1 MSPNVVE
8 MYGWAGLDFVIIG
21 TEVEAID
28 KSMIESLLRAAH
40 SARIVPMVKL
50 AHPDPRL
57 VAETL
62 NYGAN
67 LLLVPHVT
75 TGKQLAEL
83 VDAAR
88 FFPIGT
94 RGECPVGRYTKYG
107 LMPMDE
113 SRDHGNRVTSIVPI
127 IEDKEAF
134 DNIEEICANEHISL
148 IEIGPFDFARSLG
161 VEVRGPV
168 VWNAVERITEV
179 ARAAGKKVMMPVWM
193 TKELTSWPAVIQ
205 HQIEHLVGRGIT
217 LLFQPDVHVLA
228 DHYRNLMPLRN
239 IRVREEPEAAVD
251 EIIAPAA
258 NGKAPGK
265 ARGKAKADVKV
276 NGKADVKV
284 NGKAGARANGK
295 ADAKASAKPRATAA
309 KQAAPKARAG
319 RTQRA

>member
-28 KSMIESLLRAAH
+28 RSMIESLLRAAH
-40 SARIVPMVKL
+40 SARIVPLVKI

-75 TGKQLAEL
+75 NGKQLAEL

-113 SRDHGNRVTSIVPI
+113 SRDLGNRVTSIIPI

-168 VWNAVERITEV
+168 VWKAVERITEV
-179 ARAAGKKVMMPVWM
+179 ARAAGKRVMMPVWM
-193 TKELTSWPAVIQ
+193 TPQLTSWPQVIE

-217 LLFQPDVHVLA
+217 LLFQPDIHVLA
-228 DHYRNLMPLRN
+228 DHYRNLMPLRK
-239 IRVREEPEAAVD
+239 IRVREEPEAAA
-251 EIIAPAA
+251 EMIEPAKPT
-258 NGKAPGK
+258 NGA
-265 ARGKAKADVKV
+265 AKAK
-276 NGKADVKV
+276 
-284 NGKAGARANGK
+284 RANGK
-295 ADAKASAKPRATAA
+295 AKGKARPKAKAKLRA
-309 KQAAPKARAG
+309 RS
-319 RTQRA
+319 QRA